1 MLEHIIFILYQPQ
14 DVVNVGGVA
23 RAMSNFGL
31 RRLRLVEPAAFDAG
45 RVAGIAHQADAVIA
59 GIERYPD
66 LPAALADCGLVAA
79 TTGRARRVRYT
90 RQSPRAAAP
99 AVLAAAQPA
108 APVAVLF
115 GREDTGL
122 PNEALAGA
130 HLLVTIPTDPAHHSL
145 NLAQAALVI
154 AYELWLAAQA
164 QATPR
169 DHAAAPPPAL
179 GAAREAMF
187 AALDALL
194 QGPGGRPAAHRAHDL
209 EILRAVLL
217 RARPR
222 ADEAARLTDLF
233 RRLARSSGDPPA
245 SGV

>member
-1 MLEHIIFILYQPQ
+1 MLENIIFILYQPQ

-45 RVAGIAHQADAVIA
+45 RVAGIAHQAEAVIA

-66 LPAALADCGLVAA
+66 LTAALADCGLVVA

-90 RQSPRAAAP
+90 RQSPRTAAP
-99 AVLAAAQPA
+99 TVLAAAQPG

-122 PNEALAGA
+122 PNEALSSA

-164 QATPR
+164 APR
-169 DHAAAPPPAL
+169 DRPAAPVPAL
-179 GAAREAMF
+179 GAAREEMF

-194 QGPGGRPAAHRAHDL
+194 EGPGGRPAAHRAHDL
-209 EILRAVLL
+209 ESLRAVLL
-217 RARPR
+217 RAVPR

-233 RRLARSSGDPPA
+233 RRLARAPGAPPP